1 MSCKR
6 EPILLLAEPS
16 GLPASKARKFSMSVL
31 LCPSVAMESWPR
43 QGAQVSK
50 IQPSCGS
57 GRQPPPCPT
66 LPPRVSPN
74 PIPYMQ
80 DTATLTPFPFW
91 GGEGWGGFT
100 FFLSLFS
107 KRNQPPPQETPHSL
121 FHRFQLFIK
130 RLRNSTSNC
139 FSFPLSK
146 YVPNGKE
153 LQPFQFLFEIPEKR
167 KQHRVRHG
175 FNHFKE
181 ILLPHEPPKHS
192 MRKEASSLAADKH
205 IPHRN
210 TRTASSK
217 RNPGPL
223 PVCGS

>member
-1 MSCKR
+1 MGTTGMKPQFTKSGVWNKKSLFSWNQILIPRLMVRNWVAPGMSCKR

-91 GGEGWGGFT
+91 AGVGGIH
-100 FFLSLFS
+100 FLSLPVLKEESASTPGDTTFS
-107 KRNQPPPQETPHSL
+107 
-121 FHRFQLFIK
+121 
-130 RLRNSTSNC
+130 
-139 FSFPLSK
+139 
-146 YVPNGKE
+146 
-153 LQPFQFLFEIPEKR
+153 
-167 KQHRVRHG
+167 
-175 FNHFKE
+175 
-181 ILLPHEPPKHS
+181 LP
-192 MRKEASSLAADKH
+192 
-205 IPHRN
+205 
-210 TRTASSK
+210 
-217 RNPGPL
+217 
-223 PVCGS
+223 